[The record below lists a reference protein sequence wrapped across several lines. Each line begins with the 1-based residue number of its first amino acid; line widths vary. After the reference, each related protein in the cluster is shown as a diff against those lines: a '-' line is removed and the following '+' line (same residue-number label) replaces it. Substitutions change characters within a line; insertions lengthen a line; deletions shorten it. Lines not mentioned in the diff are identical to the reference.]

1 MRFYGTIEAKTD
13 AKGRIFLPSSFRKIL
28 TAESQEKLY
37 MRKDAFQECLVLYPE
52 KVWNEQIDLLCSR
65 VNRYN
70 KQHQMVMRQFLA
82 DVEELTL
89 DSNGRFLIPKRYL
102 AMASIKQDVEFLGF
116 NDTIEIWAKEKREMS
131 FMESN
136 DFSEQLQ
143 SLMADNH

>member
-28 TAESQEKLY
+28 AAESQEKLY